1 MVLAILGRRQVVRH
15 WVLVPAFAGSNPAV
29 PAKNFSH
36 PGGVFYLL
44 RINSFYVCQGFIV
57 IHNIV
62 AFLWCSRFKSHLF
75 PELLSHFIAIKY

>member
-29 PAKNFSH
+29 PAKNFCTLK
-36 PGGVFYLL
+36 VFFYLSC
-44 RINSFYVCQGFIV
+44 INSFYVCQGFIV

-62 AFLWCSRFKSHLF
+62 AFLWCSRFESHLL
-75 PELLSHFIAIKY
+75 PELLSSLIVIKY